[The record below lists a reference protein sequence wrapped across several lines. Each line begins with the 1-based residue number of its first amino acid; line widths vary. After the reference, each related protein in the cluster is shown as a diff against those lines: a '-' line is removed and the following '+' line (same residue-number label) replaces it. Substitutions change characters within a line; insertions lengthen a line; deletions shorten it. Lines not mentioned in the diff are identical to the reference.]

1 MKTEIL
7 IALRYTFT
15 KHKEKFVSIIN
26 NFAIAGITLG
36 VATLIIVMSVMN
48 GYEKELLGKILG
60 FKGHLTITTRDLQLK
75 QYSEIEKIIQQNI
88 SGIIS
93 TQPVIEMQA
102 LAMSENNTTGVIVK
116 GMQYDKMLEKINLSS
131 GAIIGDNECHGLFIG
146 NLLDINL
153 KHDGKIKLIIPK
165 FNETMVGAIPRM
177 KTYKVCG
184 TFDIG
189 MHEYNSGVVFMNLND
204 AQLLFQMSNNVSGI
218 EIILES
224 LDDVIPIKNSIIKLL
239 RENTFD
245 NKNLIIVDWREANK
259 TLVDVLQIERTV
271 MFLILSL
278 IILIAAF
285 NIVSSLMLLVHD
297 KMKEI
302 AILRTIGMTKGAIM
316 RIFMISGSFVG
327 VIGTILGTSL
337 GILFST
343 NIEKIRGVLEGISG
357 VTLFDPIIYFL
368 TTLPSDVQPAQVLLI
383 ASIALGISFIA
394 TIYPAW
400 RVSKTSPAEV
410 LKY

>member
-1 MKTEIL
+1 MKTEIF

-60 FKGHLTITTRDLQLK
+60 FKGHLTITTRDLHLK
-75 QYSEIEKIIQQNI
+75 KYNAIERLIKDNI
-88 SGIIS
+88 PGIIS
-93 TQPVIEMQA
+93 VTPTIEMQA
-102 LAMSENNTTGVIVK
+102 LTMSDNNTTGVIVK
-116 GMQYDKMLEKINLSS
+116 GIEYNNMVEKINLS
-131 GAIIGDNECHGLFIG
+131 GGTITRDDQCHGLVIG
-146 NLLDINL
+146 DLLDVNL
-153 KHDGKIKLIIPK
+153 QHDGKIKLIIPK
-165 FNETMVGAIPRM
+165 FNETMVGSIPRM

-189 MHEYNSGVVFMNLND
+189 MHEYNGGVVFMTLSD
-204 AQLLFQMSNNVSGI
+204 AQSLFQMKDYVSGI
-218 EIILES
+218 EITLEN
-224 LDDVIPIKNSIIKLL
+224 LGDLVQIKNNIISLL
-239 RENTFD
+239 KENTFD
-245 NKNLIIVDWREANK
+245 NKNLIIVDWMEANK
-259 TLVDVLQIERTV
+259 TLVDVLQVEKTV

-278 IILIAAF
+278 IIIIAAF

-302 AILRTIGMTKGAIM
+302 AILRTIGMTKGSIM
-316 RIFMISGSFVG
+316 RIFIMSGSCVG
-327 VIGTILGTSL
+327 MIGTGLGTIL
-337 GILFST
+337 GILFSI
-343 NIEKIRGVLEGISG
+343 NIEKIRSVLEGMSG
-357 VTLFDPIIYFL
+357 IKLFDPVIYFL
-368 TTLPSDVQPAQVLLI
+368 TTLPSDVKYGQVLLI
-383 ASIALGISFIA
+383 LSISLGLSLIA

-400 RVSKTSPAEV
+400 RVSNTSPAEV